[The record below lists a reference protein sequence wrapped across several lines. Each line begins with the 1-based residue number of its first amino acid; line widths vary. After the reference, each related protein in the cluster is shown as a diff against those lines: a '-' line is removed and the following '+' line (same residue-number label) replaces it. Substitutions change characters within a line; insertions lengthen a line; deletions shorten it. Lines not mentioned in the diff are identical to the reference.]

1 MKNFLIDEERASLLK
16 QHKKERDKR
25 ICDRIKAILLR
36 DEGWTWMQISHALL
50 LSEEMLRKHLK
61 DYQTSKKLKP
71 ENGGSKEKLSFEQS
85 QKLIA
90 HLHAHT
96 YLYTKDIAAYVVS
109 VFGIVY
115 SIAGMCDWL
124 KRNNFSYKKP
134 SIVPGKADKK
144 LQEIWIAEYF
154 KFKQNLKSDETI
166 CFGDGVHP
174 THNTQLSY
182 GWIKKGFRKEIR
194 SNTGRQRLNISGAVD
209 IIEGKLHFQ
218 EDPMLNAQATI
229 SFLDKIEK
237 AYPTKRKIH
246 IFLDNA
252 RYYKNQAVKNYLEGS
267 KIQLHF
273 LPPYS
278 PNLNP
283 IERLWKWLK
292 QRVIYNT
299 YYEYFDD
306 FRQAVF
312 GFLSS
317 ISSID
322 PLSILGQEFSR
333 KVRDCFQAIGA
344 PLPNS

>member
-1 MKNFLIDEERASLLK
+1 
-16 QHKKERDKR
+16 
-25 ICDRIKAILLR
+25 
-36 DEGWTWMQISHALL
+36 
-50 LSEEMLRKHLK
+50 
-61 DYQTSKKLKP
+61 
-71 ENGGSKEKLSFEQS
+71 
-85 QKLIA
+85 
-90 HLHAHT
+90 
-96 YLYTKDIAAYVVS
+96 
-109 VFGIVY
+109 
-115 SIAGMCDWL
+115 
-124 KRNNFSYKKP
+124 
-134 SIVPGKADKK
+134 
-144 LQEIWIAEYF
+144 
-154 KFKQNLKSDETI
+154 
-166 CFGDGVHP
+166 
-174 THNTQLSY
+174 
-182 GWIKKGFRKEIR
+182 
-194 SNTGRQRLNISGAVD
+194 
-209 IIEGKLHFQ
+209 
-218 EDPMLNAQATI
+218 MLNAQQSI
-229 SFLDKIEK
+229 SFLDKIDK

-306 FRQAVF
+306 FKQAVF

-317 ISSID
+317 VSNID
-322 PLSILGQEFSR
+322 PLSILGQEFSK